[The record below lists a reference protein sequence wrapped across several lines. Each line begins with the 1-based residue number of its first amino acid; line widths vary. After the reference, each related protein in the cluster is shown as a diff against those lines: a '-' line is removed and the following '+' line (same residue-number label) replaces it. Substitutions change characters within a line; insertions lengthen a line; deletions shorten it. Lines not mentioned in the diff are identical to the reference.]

1 MSPKKRFIFLS
12 VAGFIFVVTLM
23 ALWSLLP
30 GFLESRILP
39 ELARQN
45 GVGWQSGRIH
55 HIGLTGF
62 DAGPMI
68 VGRENE
74 TGLVVDAVHVSYT
87 PFGLF
92 QKRLE
97 SITVSGL
104 SLNVSVN
111 DEGIV
116 IAGIDLEKPTPPS
129 GKASA
134 KASAGSAVAVGRI
147 RISSAVLNLFLEGE
161 TLRIPFDLTARLEP
175 AGTIDAMLTLR
186 PCGEKILLSTRWE
199 QTGSHGAV
207 SLTAASLSLEKLAAM
222 VKALPPELT
231 LSGDIDLQAGAA
243 ISLNPLKIEEMTGS
257 LDATAFRVAYG
268 DISLGTHPV
277 MVSGG
282 NLVMQARV
290 PLVIDNLKG
299 AITLGPEATDVSL
312 QAAVRVP
319 AFLQAGTLP
328 VALVEDV
335 RLMASLSG
343 GYAANSDWH
352 LDITD
357 SPAKGARKSEAI
369 VLAMGDIRVAAGPPM
384 YTLKMNGNRAG
395 V

>member
-1 MSPKKRFIFLS
+1 
-12 VAGFIFVVTLM
+12 
-23 ALWSLLP
+23 
-30 GFLESRILP
+30 
-39 ELARQN
+39 
-45 GVGWQSGRIH
+45 
-55 HIGLTGF
+55 
-62 DAGPMI
+62 MI

-104 SLNVSVN
+104 SLNVSVD
-111 DEGIV
+111 DEGIA

-147 RISSAVLNLFLEGE
+147 RIRSAVLNLFLEGE

-175 AGTIDAMLTLR
+175 AGIIDAMLTLR

-231 LSGDIDLQAGAA
+231 LAGDIDLQAGAA
-243 ISLNPLKIEEMTGS
+243 ISLNPLKIEDMTGS
-257 LDATAFRVAYG
+257 L
-268 DISLGTHPV
+268 
-277 MVSGG
+277 
-282 NLVMQARV
+282 
-290 PLVIDNLKG
+290 
-299 AITLGPEATDVSL
+299 
-312 QAAVRVP
+312 AAK
-319 AFLQAGTLP
+319 A
-328 VALVEDV
+328 
-335 RLMASLSG
+335 
-343 GYAANSDWH
+343 
-352 LDITD
+352 
-357 SPAKGARKSEAI
+357 
-369 VLAMGDIRVAAGPPM
+369 
-384 YTLKMNGNRAG
+384 
-395 V
+395 